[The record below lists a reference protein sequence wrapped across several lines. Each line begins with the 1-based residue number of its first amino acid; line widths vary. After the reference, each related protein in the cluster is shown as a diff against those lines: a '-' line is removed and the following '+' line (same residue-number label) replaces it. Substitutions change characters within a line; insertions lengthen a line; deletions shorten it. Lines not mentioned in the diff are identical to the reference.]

1 MISYITLIPQLLIGS
16 NKSGGKSGSVPIARG
31 EGGAAARL
39 IRKVNWEASEQY
51 VQIIIKRDAEHR
63 FYNK

>member
-16 NKSGGKSGSVPIARG
+16 NKSGGKSGSGQIARG

-39 IRKVNWEASEQY
+39 IRKVNW
-51 VQIIIKRDAEHR
+51 
-63 FYNK
+63 

>member
-16 NKSGGKSGSVPIARG
+16 NKSGGKSGSGQIPRG

-39 IRKVNWEASEQY
+39 IRKVNW
-51 VQIIIKRDAEHR
+51 
-63 FYNK
+63 